1 MEQTS
6 SSNLR
11 TWFQKLP
18 KWCKLSGVDMPT
30 PPFPVTDTRIH
41 HTFSRASLLE
51 SLLPTAGRGSIPT
64 RTHVKNAKKLI
75 QKMKMECMCLQ
86 PLCSILT
93 GSKCSLGL
101 NQPTRG
107 RCPAK
112 FLLHAIP
119 SQRKQRQTAIALPY
133 GIRSPFS
140 QAPQDIPS
148 KLFVVSHSFLLSK

>member
-11 TWFQKLP
+11 TWFLKLP
-18 KWCKLSGVDMPT
+18 KCCKLSGVDMPT
-30 PPFPVTDTRIH
+30 PPFPVRATRIH
-41 HTFSRASLLE
+41 HTCSRVSLLE

-64 RTHVKNAKKLI
+64 HIHVKNQKKLI
-75 QKMKMECMCLQ
+75 QKMNMECMCLQ

-112 FLLHAIP
+112 FVLHAIP
-119 SQRKQRQTAIALPY
+119 SHRNQRQTAIALPC
-133 GIRSPFS
+133 GILDPISLKLHKTYVPNSS
-140 QAPQDIPS
+140 QSVTPS
-148 KLFVVSHSFLLSK
+148 C